1 MTDSASSV
9 LQLWVCYLCLV
20 RSWLATLFWL
30 EVWDGARGG
39 GLSTLARCAAVC
51 SHALERAG
59 TEQV

>member
-39 GLSTLARCAAVC
+39 GSPPLLA
-51 SHALERAG
+51 ALPSAPML
-59 TEQV
+59 